1 MNRRWMLVALAA
13 VPLVAE
19 AGSLDSL
26 TSMVSDPLVGSLKSK
41 LGVTDA
47 QAKGG
52 LGSLFTLAK
61 EHLAAGDFEK
71 IATLVPSTQKYLD
84 AAKSLGAVTGPVK
97 NSSGLNAAY
106 SRLGIKPETAAKFT
120 PAVLDAVGKVGGD
133 SVRSL
138 LAGALK

>member
-1 MNRRWMLVALAA
+1 MNRRWIVAALAA
-13 VPLVAE
+13 LPLVAT

-26 TSMVSDPLVGSLKSK
+26 TSMVSDGLVGSLKSK
-41 LGVTDA
+41 LGVTDS

-52 LGSLFTLAK
+52 VGSLLTLAK
-61 EHLAAGDFEK
+61 EHLNKGDFDK
-71 IATLVPSTQKYLD
+71 IAQLVPGTQKYLD

-97 NSSGLNAAY
+97 DSSGLNAAY

-120 PAVLDAVGKVGGD
+120 PTVLDAVGKVGGD
-133 SVRSL
+133 SAKSL

>member
-1 MNRRWMLVALAA
+1 MNRRWLLAA
-13 VPLVAE
+13 LGALPLIVD

-41 LGVTDA
+41 LGVTDS

-52 LGSLFTLAK
+52 VGSLLTLAQ
-61 EHLAAGDFEK
+61 EHLNKGDFDK
-71 IATLVPSTQKYLD
+71 IATLLPGTQKYLD
-84 AAKSLGAVTGPVK
+84 AAKSLGAVKGPVK
-97 NSSGLNAAY
+97 DAAGLNSAY

-120 PAVLDAVGKVGGD
+120 PMVLDAVGKVGGD
-133 SVRSL
+133 SARSL